1 MSKLKSRVIEI
12 VKMIPYGFVA
22 SYGQVALMAGVPR
35 GARMVGQ
42 ILRNTEDDI
51 LAGMDDLPWWRVIN
65 NAGRISIKGTKYHTP
80 LMQKEKL
87 AAEGIEVKDDLTF
100 DIEKYRFRPSPDQL
114 GKMGLDDKFID
125 LMVEKFFI

>member
-1 MSKLKSRVIEI
+1 
-12 VKMIPYGFVA
+12 MIPYGKVA
-22 SYGQVALMAGVPR
+22 SYGQVALMAGIPR

-42 ILRNTEDDI
+42 ILRNTEEDI